1 MLPDTPAPDD
11 ASRPTPPRGRALGLP
26 AWAIVGLAL
35 LSVPRIFAHDL
46 GVDVGPI
53 PAVLTIGPVLVWIVV
68 VLRAGVPSPVMTLL
82 AVGAVYGVALGIVHN
97 VLWDQVFGD
106 DPPTLGE
113 LDADL
118 SEVPLRIA
126 ALVSSLFTGVV
137 VGLVSGLIAA
147 GIRSFSRR
155 HRP

>member
-1 MLPDTPAPDD
+1 
-11 ASRPTPPRGRALGLP
+11 
-26 AWAIVGLAL
+26 
-35 LSVPRIFAHDL
+35 VPRIFAHDL

-53 PAVLTIGPVLVWIVV
+53 PAVLTIGPVLVWIAV
-68 VLRAGVPSPVMTLL
+68 VLGARVPSPVVTLL
-82 AVGAVYGVALGIVHN
+82 AVGAVYGLALGIVHN

-106 DPPTLGE
+106 DPPALGE

-126 ALVSSLFTGVV
+126 TFVSSVFTGVV
-137 VGLVSGLIAA
+137 VGLVSGLAA
-147 GIRSFSRR
+147 VGIRTVSRR